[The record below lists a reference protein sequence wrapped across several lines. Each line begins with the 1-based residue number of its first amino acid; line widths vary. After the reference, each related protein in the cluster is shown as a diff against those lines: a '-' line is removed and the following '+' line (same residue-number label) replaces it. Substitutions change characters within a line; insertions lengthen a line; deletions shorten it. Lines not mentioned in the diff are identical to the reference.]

1 MEFRNFYV
9 KVYSSEYTIF
19 FAPRGQLVYMR
30 TLGKRIQ
37 VRPRVMNKQMV
48 QKEKNLLV
56 GKLRSTGYF
65 LLITIT
71 YTDILQCFQK
81 LINNS

>member
-1 MEFRNFYV
+1 
-9 KVYSSEYTIF
+9 
-19 FAPRGQLVYMR
+19 MR

-71 YTDILQCFQK
+71 HTDILQCFQK

>member
-1 MEFRNFYV
+1 
-9 KVYSSEYTIF
+9 
-19 FAPRGQLVYMR
+19 MR

-48 QKEKNLLV
+48 QKEKNLFV

>member
-1 MEFRNFYV
+1 MEFSNLYI
-9 KVYSSEYTIF
+9 KVYSSEYIVF
-19 FAPRGQLVYMR
+19 FAPREKLVYMR